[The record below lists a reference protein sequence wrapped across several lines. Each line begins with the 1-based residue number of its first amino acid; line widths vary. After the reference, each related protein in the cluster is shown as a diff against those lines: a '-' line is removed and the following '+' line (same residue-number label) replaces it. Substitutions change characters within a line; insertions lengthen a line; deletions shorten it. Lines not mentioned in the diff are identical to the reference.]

1 MFLLACFVAYF
12 QCTILGV
19 GLPEVWTTVGQIEWR
34 SKSIADESFFRQ
46 PWNKDISFAVA
57 WESKPLP
64 ILYQGQVN
72 ISSSSFCRVYL
83 SHFVNYISDFLSTAF
98 FHINEAW
105 LNKPACLVIRCL
117 FEFASDSVS
126 VFTKINKNINEL

>member
-1 MFLLACFVAYF
+1 MFLQACFVAYF
-12 QCTILGV
+12 QCTLLGV

-72 ISSSSFCRVYL
+72 ISSSSFCRMYF
-83 SHFVNYISDFLSTAF
+83 SQFVNYLHDFLSA
-98 FHINEAW
+98 AW
-105 LNKPACLVIRCL
+105 LIKPARLIIRCL